1 MNYFFK
7 KICNDHKFHIN
18 MMIKY
23 QIIKAKTIETMAPKI
38 SLIDPE
44 KQEKE
49 QSLYFS
55 QAASFVSYLHVS
67 KHGNIL
73 VQTVA
78 QSVVFFQGIF
88 GLLSIESKTMVTT
101 IPVTSQQLSSLDFI
115 MHSPSASSFS
125 LQLFPDVFSLQSE

>member
-55 QAASFVSYLHVS
+55 
-67 KHGNIL
+67 
-73 VQTVA
+73 
-78 QSVVFFQGIF
+78 
-88 GLLSIESKTMVTT
+88 
-101 IPVTSQQLSSLDFI
+101 
-115 MHSPSASSFS
+115 
-125 LQLFPDVFSLQSE
+125 